1 LTSHIIFAGVDE
13 AGRGC
18 ICGDVVVAAVILD
31 PSKKIIGLN
40 DSKKITENKRKILF
54 DEIIEKSLAFSIKY
68 INSKTID
75 KLNILQASLV
85 GMKKAVEGLKVKP
98 KIVYVDGN
106 HAPQLNMPVVKVI
119 KGDQLIQSISAASI
133 LAKVAR
139 DQQMIDLHEKYPQ
152 YGYQSH
158 KGYPTKFHLEKLSQ
172 YGILDCYR
180 KTYKP
185 IRELIQNGQ

>member
-1 LTSHIIFAGVDE
+1 MTSHIIFAGVDE

>member
-1 LTSHIIFAGVDE
+1 MTSHIIFAGVDE

-180 KTYKP
+180 TTYKP